1 MILKIQNRQQKK
13 NVECMQ
19 WIGTE
24 QELLK
29 FIEALFLN
37 HEVKG
42 TKIGNT
48 NSDAELTKLFNHFI

>member
-1 MILKIQNRQQKK
+1 
-13 NVECMQ
+13 MQ